1 MFVTLVLI
9 FITPFVELTERNIL
23 MNVNVLVKEHVEN
36 ILMEDAMEIVL
47 HVRVNYN
54 WFVLN
59 RELPLI
65 IYVSYSVPDKIWL
78 IMDLVVHHQIKI
90 LFKISTKMFSYQ
102 TITSIR
108 WPRNLNNNHKNHNPI
123 FTIVELYMI
132 LLMDNNNKKM
142 VQHTLNNRNHLTNN
156 IKNYMRKLKMDLNK
170 ISLLHKILKIS
181 NKNKTNQS
189 ITT

>member
-9 FITPFVELTERNIL
+9 FITPFVEPMEKNIL

-36 ILMEDAMEIVL
+36 ILMEDATEIVL
-47 HVRVNYN
+47 HVKENYN
-54 WFVLN
+54 WFVQH

-65 IYVSYSVPDKIWL
+65 IFVSYSVLDKIWL
-78 IMDLVVHHQIKI
+78 IMDLVVHLQIKI
-90 LFKISTKMFSYQ
+90 LFKISTKIFSYQ
-102 TITSIR
+102 TIISIR
-108 WPRNLNNNHKNHNPI
+108 EPRNLNNNHKSHNPI

-142 VQHTLNNRNHLTNN
+142 AQHTLNNRNHLTNN
-156 IKNYMRKLKMDLNK
+156 IKNYMRRLKMGLNK
-170 ISLLHKILKIS
+170 TSLLHKISKIS
-181 NKNKTNQS
+181 NKNKTNQF

>member
-36 ILMEDAMEIVL
+36 ILMEDATEIVL
-47 HVRVNYN
+47 PVKENYN
-54 WFVLN
+54 WFVLD

-65 IYVSYSVPDKIWL
+65 IFVSYSVPDKIWL

-170 ISLLHKILKIS
+170 SSLLHKIPKIS

-189 ITT
+189 ITI

>member
-9 FITPFVELTERNIL
+9 FITPFVELMERNIL

-36 ILMEDAMEIVL
+36 ILMEDATEIVL
-47 HVRVNYN
+47 HVKENYN
-54 WFVLN
+54 WFVQH

-65 IYVSYSVPDKIWL
+65 IFVSYSVLDKIWL
-78 IMDLVVHHQIKI
+78 IMDLVVHLQIKI
-90 LFKISTKMFSYQ
+90 LFKISTKIFSYQ

-108 WPRNLNNNHKNHNPI
+108 EPRNLNNNHKSHNPI

-142 VQHTLNNRNHLTNN
+142 AQHTLNNRNHLTNN

-170 ISLLHKILKIS
+170 TSLLHKISKIS

>member
-36 ILMEDAMEIVL
+36 ILMEDATEIALPVKE
-47 HVRVNYN
+47 NYN
-54 WFVLN
+54 WFVLD

-65 IYVSYSVPDKIWL
+65 IFVSYSVPDKIWL
-78 IMDLVVHHQIKI
+78 IMDLVVHHQIKK